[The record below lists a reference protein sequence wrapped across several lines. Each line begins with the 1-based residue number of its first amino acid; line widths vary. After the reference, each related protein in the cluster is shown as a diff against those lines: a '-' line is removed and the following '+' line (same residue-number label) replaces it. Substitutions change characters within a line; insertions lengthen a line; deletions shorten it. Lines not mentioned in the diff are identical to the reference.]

1 MIDQSKR
8 ILLLLLVA
16 VLSLIGF
23 WLGGLHQC
31 HRMRPNEAINAKVDT
46 LIVRD
51 TITLLKPISVT
62 KRVVERE
69 LVRVTD
75 TIDVHDTLYVYLD
88 REQIQWRDSLCEV
101 YASGINPRVDSVRH
115 YRESKII
122 TIDTQTP
129 VKVKAD
135 WGVGLQAGYGASKD
149 GLSPY
154 IGIGLTYNILS
165 W

>member
-1 MIDQSKR
+1 MTDKSKR
-8 ILLLLLVA
+8 ILLVLLVA
-16 VLSLIGF
+16 VSTIIGF
-23 WLGGLHQC
+23 WLGRLYQC
-31 HRMRPNEAINAKVDT
+31 HHMRLNWAINAKIDT
-46 LIVRD
+46 LIARD

-122 TIDTQTP
+122 TIKTQPP
-129 VKVKAD
+129 VKVKAN

-154 IGIGLTYNILS
+154 IGVGLTYNILS

>member
-1 MIDQSKR
+1 MTDTSKR
-8 ILLLLLVA
+8 ILSALLCA
-16 VLSLIGF
+16 VLTNIGIK
-23 WLGGLHQC
+23 LCELYERN
-31 HRMRPNEAINAKVDT
+31 RMRPNEAINAKVDT

-69 LVRVTD
+69 LVPATD
-75 TIDVHDTLYVYLD
+75 TIYVHDTLYVYLD

-122 TIDTQTP
+122 TIKTQPP
-129 VKVKAD
+129 VKVKAN
-135 WGVGLQAGYGASKD
+135 WGVGLHAGYGASKD

-154 IGIGLTYNILS
+154 IGVGLTYNILS

>member
-31 HRMRPNEAINAKVDT
+31 HRMRPNEAINAKLDT

-115 YRESKII
+115 YRGSKII
-122 TIDTQTP
+122 TIETQTP
-129 VKVKAD
+129 VKVKEN
-135 WGVGLQAGYGASKD
+135 WGIGLQVGYGASKD

-154 IGIGLTYNILS
+154 IGVGLTYNILS

>member
-1 MIDQSKR
+1 MTDKSKR

-16 VLSLIGF
+16 VSTLIGF
-23 WLGGLHQC
+23 RLGGLHQC
-31 HRMRPNEAINAKVDT
+31 HRMRPNGAINAKVDT

-51 TITLLKPISVT
+51 TITFLKPISVT

-122 TIDTQTP
+122 TIETQTP
-129 VKVKAD
+129 VKVKD
-135 WGVGLQAGYGASKD
+135 NWGVGLQAGYGASKD

>member
-1 MIDQSKR
+1 MTDTSKR
-8 ILLLLLVA
+8 ILSA
-16 VLSLIGF
+16 VLCAVLTNIGIK
-23 WLGGLHQC
+23 LCELYERN
-31 HRMRPNEAINAKVDT
+31 RMRPNEAINAKVET

-69 LVRVTD
+69 LVPATD
-75 TIDVHDTLYVYLD
+75 TIYVHDTLYVYLD

-122 TIDTQTP
+122 TIETQPP
-129 VKVKAD
+129 VKVKAN

-154 IGIGLTYNILS
+154 IGVGLNYNILS